1 MLSGVVWILSSGAFP
16 LAGYLFRNAQYRLDL
31 QRSIDEA
38 DGGSLPALPE
48 AASAPA
54 DILAGRDGFAEGSQL
69 KDIQVLQP
77 STHLV
82 STPLVTPCCMLSM
95 THTPPSLQGK
105 VLRYHEDEGTLEM
118 TAAEY
123 ISMLE
128 LENTALRKE
137 VGSPVAHTA

>member
-1 MLSGVVWILSSGAFP
+1 M
-16 LAGYLFRNAQYRLDL
+16 AGYLFRNAQYRLDL

-69 KDIQVLQP
+69 KDIQVLQ
-77 STHLV
+77 SSSMYLV
-82 STPLVTPCCMLSM
+82 STPLMTPCCVLSM
-95 THTPPSLQGK
+95 AHTPNSMQGK

-137 VGSPVAHTA
+137 VGSSEAHTA